1 MRGRICCKLPSERQ
15 PALEMS
21 ENLGNN
27 DLSASWDALEAK
39 IDQLIERNQALA
51 EENEALRRQQRKWSS
66 ERADLVRRN
75 ELAKSGLEAMIARL
89 KSLEES

>member
-1 MRGRICCKLPSERQ
+1 
-15 PALEMS
+15 MS
-21 ENLGNN
+21 ENLGNT

-51 EENEALRRQQRKWSS
+51 EENEALRRQQRKWST